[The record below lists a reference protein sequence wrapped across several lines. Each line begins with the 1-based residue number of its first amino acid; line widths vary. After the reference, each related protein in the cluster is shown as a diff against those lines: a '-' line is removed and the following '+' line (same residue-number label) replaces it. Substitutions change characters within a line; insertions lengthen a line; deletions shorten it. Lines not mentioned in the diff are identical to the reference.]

1 VLLVLEFGTG
11 SNSIFTMMDGMEPL
25 DRCFS
30 IRASEAVHRR
40 SSVLHG
46 TGIGKDKIDG
56 RGTADLL
63 IRIRNIVGR
72 RSQMRSVDVRFLIGL
87 AFGYAI
93 GILIAPASGE
103 ATRARITR
111 RIDSSAREKAREIG
125 ARAGEMAYE
134 ELKQSV

>member
-40 SSVLHG
+40 SSVHG